1 MTTDRRTF
9 LKSLP
14 ASLAVGAATVSAAEQ
29 VTHNEPELQT
39 TEDREQATQS
49 PGEIECLDYGLS
61 FICNKASFN
70 AVRFWIESRT
80 TLVDLQAGTSEV
92 FYQCGACKSEHT
104 FAEENLFIE
113 DNYDFLPILGGRNW
127 LIFRRP
133 CRISETYRQV
143 REDVWGEPDL
153 KLRYGAGVTEL
164 DSFEEIRDA
173 TAQGRPIVA
182 QTEIRN
188 DETSLK
194 AVIEYPVKT
203 MNISLDN
210 SVYQVDTGPVAYPDL
225 TRRFDLSIECLSLA
239 FVAFNVPHFADFIIE
254 QPTPVVQD
262 EQELA
267 RVYHYSRPFS
277 LPAKNRL
284 LALRLP

>member
-1 MTTDRRTF
+1 MTSNRRTF
-9 LKSLP
+9 LKSIP
-14 ASLAVGAATVSAAEQ
+14 ASLAVGAGAIAAA
-29 VTHNEPELQT
+29 
-39 TEDREQATQS
+39 DQASET
-49 PGEIECLDYGLS
+49 ECLDYGLS

-70 AVRFWIESRT
+70 AVRFWVESRT
-80 TLVDLQAGTSEV
+80 TLIDGESGTSQV

-104 FAEENLFIE
+104 FAEEGLFIE
-113 DNYDFLPILGGRNW
+113 DNYDFLPILGGRDW
-127 LIFRRP
+127 LLFRRP

-143 REDVWGEPDL
+143 KADVWGEPVL
-153 KLRYGAGVTEL
+153 KLRYGKGVTQL

-173 TAQGRPIVA
+173 TAEGRPIVA

-188 DETSLK
+188 EETKLT

-210 SVYQVDTGPVAYPDL
+210 SVYQVDTGPIAYPDL
-225 TRRFDLSIECLSLA
+225 SRRFDVPLESLSLA

-267 RVYHYSRPFS
+267 QVYHYSKPFS
-277 LPAKNRL
+277 LPATNRL
-284 LALRLP
+284 LALALP